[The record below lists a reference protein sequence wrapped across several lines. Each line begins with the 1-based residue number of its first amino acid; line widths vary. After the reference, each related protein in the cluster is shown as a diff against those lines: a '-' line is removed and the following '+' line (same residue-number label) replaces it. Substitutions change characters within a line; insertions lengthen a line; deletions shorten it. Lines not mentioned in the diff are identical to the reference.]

1 MLINAGS
8 RDADLRHADRT
19 GYLAGEYPAA
29 VVPAQLFTD
38 LLSQRGT
45 AVHHG
50 QQDTVH
56 RQMGID
62 LQTVI
67 LASSVL
73 YELTGPACA
82 KLSLYLSGSY
92 GDIELPKEAKEKDPV
107 TRLEMLI
114 ERIHEIQQEIPET
127 EENISPEEQA
137 FLEAAN
143 EQYEAVGA
151 LRNHLRARRTY

>member
-1 MLINAGS
+1 
-8 RDADLRHADRT
+8 
-19 GYLAGEYPAA
+19 
-29 VVPAQLFTD
+29 
-38 LLSQRGT
+38 
-45 AVHHG
+45 
-50 QQDTVH
+50 
-56 RQMGID
+56 MGID

-82 KLSLYLSGSY
+82 KISLYLSGSY

-107 TRLEMLI
+107 TRLELLI
-114 ERIHEIQQEIPET
+114 RRIHEIQQEIPET
-127 EENISPEEQA
+127 EETISPEEQA

>member
-1 MLINAGS
+1 MLVSVSA
-8 RDADLRHADRT
+8 T
-19 GYLAGEYPAA
+19 AA
-29 VVPAQLFTD
+29 VLTD
-38 LLSQRGT
+38 
-45 AVHHG
+45 
-50 QQDTVH
+50 
-56 RQMGID
+56 
-62 LQTVI
+62 
-67 LASSVL
+67 
-73 YELTGPACA
+73 
-82 KLSLYLSGSY
+82 LYLSGSY

>member
-1 MLINAGS
+1 M
-8 RDADLRHADRT
+8 
-19 GYLAGEYPAA
+19 
-29 VVPAQLFTD
+29 
-38 LLSQRGT
+38 
-45 AVHHG
+45 AVHKKKQVRNYLG
-50 QQDTVH
+50 LALVPQAGVAIGLAALGA
-56 RQMGID
+56 RALGGQMGID

-82 KLSLYLSGSY
+82 KISLYLSGSY

-107 TRLEMLI
+107 TRLELLI
-114 ERIHEIQQEIPET
+114 RRIHEIQQEIPET
-127 EENISPEEQA
+127 EETISPEEQA

>member
-1 MLINAGS
+1 M
-8 RDADLRHADRT
+8 
-19 GYLAGEYPAA
+19 
-29 VVPAQLFTD
+29 
-38 LLSQRGT
+38 
-45 AVHHG
+45 
-50 QQDTVH
+50 
-56 RQMGID
+56 
-62 LQTVI
+62 
-67 LASSVL
+67 
-73 YELTGPACA
+73 
-82 KLSLYLSGSY
+82 SLYLSGSY

-107 TRLEMLI
+107 TRLELLI

>member
-1 MLINAGS
+1 MRNYLGLALVPQAGV
-8 RDADLRHADRT
+8 AIGLAALGART
-19 GYLAGEYPAA
+19 LGG
-29 VVPAQLFTD
+29 
-38 LLSQRGT
+38 
-45 AVHHG
+45 
-50 QQDTVH
+50 
-56 RQMGID
+56 QMGID

-92 GDIELPKEAKEKDPV
+92 GDIELPKEAKEKRSGDPGWK
-107 TRLEMLI
+107 MLI

-137 FLEAAN
+137 FWKLPMSSTKQWGRCAII
-143 EQYEAVGA
+143 
-151 LRNHLRARRTY
+151 